1 MSSLV
6 CSALSRTG
14 GMRRRT
20 GSALVATLSAVL
32 NNLFR
37 FCSSPAKA
45 LRKAEELYVMIA
57 NVLYPSSASAPTS
70 NTSVSAASVSV
81 SDSSE
86 VETITKRLD
95 LQQIVE
101 HNAQQLQQA
110 QTAVSA
116 TTITAAAAMITL
128 TTRANTDSAVSGA
141 LSQEALEAQEF
152 LAASR
157 LVRSR
162 SVDALPP
169 LRSVFALQAQLERGR
184 DRGVQQEVE
193 DRESEPSVTNWAAGF
208 VGYVFV

>member
-14 GMRRRT
+14 GTRRRT
-20 GSALVATLSAVL
+20 GSALIAKLSAVL

-57 NVLYPSSASAPTS
+57 NVLYPSSASTTTS
-70 NTSVSAASVSV
+70 KTSVSAASVSV
-81 SDSSE
+81 SDSAE

-101 HNAQQLQQA
+101 HNAQKLQQTL
-110 QTAVSA
+110 TAMSA
-116 TTITAAAAMITL
+116 TTITAAASTTQA
-128 TTRANTDSAVSGA
+128 TRANTDSAVSVA

-169 LRSVFALQAQLERGR
+169 LRSVFALQAQLERER
-184 DRGVQQEVE
+184 DRGLQQEVE

-208 VGYVFV
+208 IGYVFV

>member
-1 MSSLV
+1 
-6 CSALSRTG
+6 
-14 GMRRRT
+14 
-20 GSALVATLSAVL
+20 
-32 NNLFR
+32 
-37 FCSSPAKA
+37 
-45 LRKAEELYVMIA
+45 MIA
-57 NVLYPSSASAPTS
+57 NVLCPSSVSATTS
-70 NTSVSAASVSV
+70 NASVSAASASV
-81 SDSSE
+81 SDSVE

-95 LQQIVE
+95 LLQIVE

-116 TTITAAAAMITL
+116 TTITAALTTAQ
-128 TTRANTDSAVSGA
+128 TTRANTDSAA

-193 DRESEPSVTNWAAGF
+193 DRETEPSVTNWAAGF
-208 VGYVFV
+208 IGYVFV